1 MEPSKAPDKSEDDTL
16 SPKALPDPRIHGA
29 RTKTGNVDAVGDHSD
44 FPLGDPPLNEVPL
57 EKLGDH
63 KHSVGPGER
72 PGLQPFRE
80 DRKQVVVA
88 AILTVFIRGRCIHFE
103 HDGDSTAS
111 GGNQARELVEGMTRQ
126 HDFGFLS
133 LDQGNL
139 GADPPQGPT
148 ECGRLVKIRGKPL
161 PQAGASVNRCESLRM
176 GAVPSGVRKAVAVLN
191 HDGVPQGRQLPAELP
206 DMSESSGR
214 LPRVPLIVEV
224 QHAHGSPPL
233 A

>member
-1 MEPSKAPDKSEDDTL
+1 MRGDRDPTAQTLPPAAISEIGRKLTGAHHQETCLRSKRGYIIDRLAQLIDAVEPSKAPDKSEDDTL

-44 FPLGDPPLNEVPL
+44 FPLRDPPLNEVPL

-88 AILTVFIRGRCIHFE
+88 AILTVFIRGRCIHLE

-111 GGNQARELVEGMTRQ
+111 GGNQARELVEGMTR
-126 HDFGFLS
+126 
-133 LDQGNL
+133 
-139 GADPPQGPT
+139 
-148 ECGRLVKIRGKPL
+148 
-161 PQAGASVNRCESLRM
+161 
-176 GAVPSGVRKAVAVLN
+176 
-191 HDGVPQGRQLPAELP
+191 
-206 DMSESSGR
+206 
-214 LPRVPLIVEV
+214 
-224 QHAHGSPPL
+224 
-233 A
+233 